1 MFTGRSMARKAGCR
15 FLPLRCPILSLYPS
29 GKKWDDAGNLREV
42 RHAMRY
48 LLTAFLVFVPLSSA
62 SPQTQLVNVRLRVL
76 LVDKDLNQ
84 KPVPFQVVHF
94 HDAANG
100 SNSVELKTD
109 LEGRA
114 ETQLGPG
121 HYSIATAKPVEFG
134 GKRYTW
140 NLELQIAGSEQR
152 IDLTNDNAKVEEI
165 ATNPASSGESKTS
178 TGAASGD
185 LSALFDKFRNSVF
198 TVHSEAGSGSGFLV
212 DSVGLVVTNNHVV
225 QSSNYLAVQFD
236 QKRKVPARLISSNAD
251 KDVAVLWVDP
261 TAFREAIVAPL
272 LPDETAKRVVVGER
286 VFTIGNP
293 LGREKVFTTGV
304 ISKVDKDAIT
314 SDISINPGN
323 SGGPLFTLNGQVVGI
338 TTARLRSLASI
349 VPVEIVRPVVEQAR
363 KEIAGGAPPQPTL
376 LPVEPEEMFPANAL
390 RALLQQEKLD
400 TKPYFFDAGEFQV
413 AIYTPPVNFFLRHAN
428 EMEAARKAAKRSGG
442 DDSKAKPPASALEEA
457 QDYRPVLV
465 VRVRP
470 KFGVMFKVRF
480 KNGFTRMRLLCGGK
494 EVTPVEPGRGEYEL
508 LNPRGKTVD
517 TTYQGR
523 YVYLPDTMSPA
534 CGGMTL
540 EIFSEK
546 DPNTPLSRP
555 IDATTVNR
563 VWADFEPYRQA
574 QLARTPAAKP

>member
-1 MFTGRSMARKAGCR
+1 M
-15 FLPLRCPILSLYPS
+15 
-29 GKKWDDAGNLREV
+29 N
-42 RHAMRY
+42 RY
-48 LLTAFLVFVPLSSA
+48 LPTALLVFVPLSGA

-84 KPVPFQVVHF
+84 KPVPFQVVNF
-94 HDAANG
+94 RDPANA
-100 SNSVELKTD
+100 SSSVELKTD
-109 LEGRA
+109 LEGKA
-114 ETQLGPG
+114 ETHLAPG
-121 HYSIATAKPVEFG
+121 HYSITAPKPVEFG
-134 GKRYTW
+134 GKRYSW
-140 NLELQIAGSEQR
+140 NLELPITGAEQH
-152 IDLTNDNAKVEEI
+152 IDLTNDNAKVEDI
-165 ATNPASSGESKTS
+165 AASPASSGEGKPS
-178 TGAASGD
+178 TGAAGGD
-185 LSALFDKFRNSVF
+185 LSALFDRYRNSVF

-212 DSVGLVVTNNHVV
+212 DSAGLVVTNNHVV

-261 TAFREAIVAPL
+261 TAFREAVVAPL

-293 LGREKVFTTGV
+293 LGREKVLTTGV

-323 SGGPLFTLNGQVVGI
+323 SGGPLFTLNGQVAGI
-338 TTARLRSLASI
+338 TKAKLRSLASI
-349 VPVEIVRPVVEQAR
+349 VPVENVRPVVEQAR
-363 KEIAGGAPPQPTL
+363 KEIAGGAPPTPTL
-376 LPVEPEEMFPANAL
+376 LPVEPVEMFPADPL
-390 RALLQQEKLD
+390 RAMLQQEKLD

-413 AIYTPPVNFFLRHAN
+413 ASYTPPVNFCLSHED
-428 EMEAARKAAKRSGG
+428 EMAAARKAAKRSGA
-442 DDSKAKPPASALEEA
+442 DASQAKPPASALENA

-470 KFGVMFKVRF
+470 KFGVFLKVRF
-480 KNGFTRMRLLCGGK
+480 KNGFMRMRLLCGGK

-508 LNPRGKTVD
+508 LNVRGKTVD

-523 YVYLPDTMSPA
+523 YVYLPDAISPA

-546 DPNTPLSRP
+546 DPDTPISRP
-555 IDATTVNR
+555 IDVATVDR
-563 VWADFEPYRQA
+563 VWADFEPYRKA
-574 QLARTPAAKP
+574 QSVPTPAAKP